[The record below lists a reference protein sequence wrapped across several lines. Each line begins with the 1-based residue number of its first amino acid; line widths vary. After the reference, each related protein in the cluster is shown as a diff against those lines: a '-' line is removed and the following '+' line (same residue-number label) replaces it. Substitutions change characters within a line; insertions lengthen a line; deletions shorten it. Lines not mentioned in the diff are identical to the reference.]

1 MHNNLIKI
9 LIIIFIFFQN
19 CISHSAVQNKI
30 IANVESQIISTYE
43 LKNKIRTILILS
55 NQIVNQN
62 NINKSKALALKSLV
76 DYKLKKEEISKHKVS
91 PNENAINMHLK
102 MISSKYNTDLNGLKR
117 IFKQSNLDFDFY
129 MDEINTEFTWQ
140 NLIFNIYNK
149 KISLDENEINNELTD
164 SINTKKNINE
174 FNLSEIEIL
183 LEDQSKTDEKINEIN
198 NQINTIGF
206 EDTAI
211 KYSSSSSALD
221 GGNIGWISVN
231 SLSDQIKKSL
241 EKIKIGEVTEP
252 ILKSNSILFI
262 KLLDKKTILIDDID
276 VDELRKKIIDTK
288 KNEIFNLYSNSHLSI
303 LKNNAY
309 IDFKD

>member
-1 MHNNLIKI
+1 
-9 LIIIFIFFQN
+9 
-19 CISHSAVQNKI
+19 
-30 IANVESQIISTYE
+30 
-43 LKNKIRTILILS
+43 
-55 NQIVNQN
+55 
-62 NINKSKALALKSLV
+62 
-76 DYKLKKEEISKHKVS
+76 
-91 PNENAINMHLK
+91 MHLK

-149 KISLDENEINNELTD
+149 KISLDENEINNELTE

-198 NQINTIGF
+198 NQISTIGF

-221 GGNIGWISVN
+221 FS
-231 SLSDQIKKSL
+231 
-241 EKIKIGEVTEP
+241 
-252 ILKSNSILFI
+252 
-262 KLLDKKTILIDDID
+262 
-276 VDELRKKIIDTK
+276 
-288 KNEIFNLYSNSHLSI
+288 
-303 LKNNAY
+303 
-309 IDFKD
+309 